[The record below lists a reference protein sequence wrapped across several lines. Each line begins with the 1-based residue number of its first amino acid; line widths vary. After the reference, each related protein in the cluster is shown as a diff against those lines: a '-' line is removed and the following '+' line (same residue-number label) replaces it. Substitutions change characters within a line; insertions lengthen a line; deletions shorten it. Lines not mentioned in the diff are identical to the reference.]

1 MESYVIPSR
10 GDGPYQWGRQSLCG
24 IMMLTEGGK
33 TEGIYC
39 GGLDPLSYWGRQI
52 LCLMEELGIYMLPFV
67 DLCTLRVALK

>member
-1 MESYVIPSR
+1 
-10 GDGPYQWGRQSLCG
+10 
-24 IMMLTEGGK
+24 MMLTEGGK